1 MTDVVI
7 AIDPGSH
14 QSGCAQYECGKLV
27 ALRMVRLFE
36 LPTLVDEHPSA
47 TWVIEDVPANSFM
60 YGRHAG
66 GNKGVAARKAQNVGM
81 VKQATRS
88 ILELLA
94 HHGVTPVKIPPQ
106 GGNWGT
112 IKTNY
117 GRKALE
123 QHTGWAGN
131 SNKDT
136 RSAAFFG
143 WLYLQQV
150 KRGWRR
156 L

>member
-1 MTDVVI
+1 MTETVI

-14 QSGCAQYECGKLV
+14 KSGCALYKAGRLE
-27 ALRMVRLFE
+27 ALRMVQLFDLPE
-36 LPTLVDEHPSA
+36 LVAEHPSA

-60 YGRHAG
+60 YGRNAG

-81 VKQATRS
+81 VKQAARA
-88 ILELLA
+88 IMELLE
-94 HHGVTPVKIPPQ
+94 HHGITPVKIPPQ

-112 IKTNY
+112 ISTHY
-117 GRKALE
+117 GKQGLA
-123 QHTGWAGN
+123 QHTGWVGK

-143 WLYLQQV
+143 WLYFRR
-150 KRGWRR
+150 KRLGWW
-156 L
+156 